1 MLAIFYWHKCYLTNK
16 GKSLA
21 KLDHIDTEAKVLEDK
36 FGNLDKFFL
45 IFVFLKYLSMLIVLL
60 FALRFNQMF
69 VMHLHEKDSHN
80 EVFVII
86 NYALHNL
93 IPFLHIVVKRIR

>member
-1 MLAIFYWHKCYLTNK
+1 MFYWHKCYLTNK

-21 KLDHIDTEAKVLEDK
+21 KLDHIDIEAKVLEDK
-36 FGNLDKFFL
+36 FGSLDKFFL
-45 IFVFLKYLSMLIVLL
+45 IFVLLKYLSMLIVLL

-69 VMHLHEKDSHN
+69 VMHIHEMHHN
-80 EVFVII
+80 EVFDII

-93 IPFLHIVVKRIR
+93 IPFLHIVIKRIR